1 MKKTLKITSVRQPTL
16 MGRKLTEGEIVELDS
31 DTAEFFIKNNL
42 GVEYKSAK
50 PKKRARTEKG
60 HYKRDDPSTPE
71 ESIGRRKFNYLLGLA
86 GRGERGIG
94 EKTKKED
101 FDTFVDISKLKDYQP
116 WDVTFARL
124 ELLNNNYD

>member
-50 PKKRARTEKG
+50 PKIRA
-60 HYKRDDPSTPE
+60 
-71 ESIGRRKFNYLLGLA
+71 
-86 GRGERGIG
+86 
-94 EKTKKED
+94 
-101 FDTFVDISKLKDYQP
+101 
-116 WDVTFARL
+116 
-124 ELLNNNYD
+124 